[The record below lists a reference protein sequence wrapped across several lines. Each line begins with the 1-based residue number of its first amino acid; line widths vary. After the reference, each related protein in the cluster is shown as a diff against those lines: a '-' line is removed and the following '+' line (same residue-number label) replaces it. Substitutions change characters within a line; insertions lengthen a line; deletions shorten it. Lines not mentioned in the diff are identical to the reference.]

1 MQELQ
6 QYLALGRNVSA
17 ALYGAAKKALGYK
30 DLPTEMAVEGKDR
43 SLDLRKVRRIES
55 GMRDAPA
62 AYLAAFRCFAAARA
76 FGALASWE
84 SFPLECQV
92 LISARPPRT

>member
-17 ALYGAAKKALGYK
+17 ALYGAAKKALGYQ

-43 SLDLRKVRRIES
+43 SGRLHTGNKT
-55 GMRDAPA
+55 A
-62 AYLAAFRCFAAARA
+62 A
-76 FGALASWE
+76 W
-84 SFPLECQV
+84 
-92 LISARPPRT
+92 I